1 MSKSDDLIICHPLFF
16 KERIQI
22 SDGYINR
29 FSNPS
34 ETKERLEATAGKRK
48 LEAEDLII
56 QVWTLNIKWYFLL
69 STMTLGITLLALFF
83 LINSSKKPLQ
93 NWTEIDLPSHGV
105 YGFLKQDHS
114 HPEGVRFL
122 FTLPWQ
128 GQNNLVFTPGSEG
141 RDGSLSVSV
150 DGHDIFSNIALP
162 QGWGN
167 EVNLT
172 IPASLSQKNTH
183 ILEIRPNFPEGA
195 LLSWGIKD
203 VRIVPFHAGK
213 KAGPDISDDLVRVRT
228 TLEDPMAQGT
238 DFSQCYI
245 ILTDHIMKRGSDE
258 KEELNSLKQRVENR
272 MLDLASG
279 AVVRI
284 RSFIFS
290 GQTSEAKRRTNN
302 LREWIPET
310 WTDGRRML
318 RELERLLQ

>member
-1 MSKSDDLIICHPLFF
+1 MSKSDDLIMCHPFF
-16 KERIQI
+16 LKERIQI
-22 SDGYINR
+22 SNGYINR
-29 FSNPS
+29 FSNQS
-34 ETKERLEATAGKRK
+34 EIKGEKEATAGKRK
-48 LEAEDLII
+48 LEAEGLII

-83 LINSSKKPLQ
+83 LIKPSRKPLQ
-93 NWTEIDLPSHGV
+93 DWTEIDLPSQGI
-105 YGFLKQDHS
+105 YGFLKQDHT
-114 HPEGVRFL
+114 HPEGVRFR

-150 DGHDIFSNIALP
+150 DGHDIYSNIALP
-162 QGWGN
+162 QGWSN
-167 EVNLT
+167 EVNFT

-213 KAGPDISDDLVRVRT
+213 KAGSDISDDLVIVRK

-245 ILTDHIMKRGSDE
+245 ILTDHIQKRGSDE
-258 KEELNSLKQRVENR
+258 KEELNSLKQQVENR
-272 MLDLASG
+272 MFDMASG
-279 AVVRI
+279 IIVQI

-290 GQTSEAKRRTNN
+290 GQMSEAKQRMMD

-318 RELERLLQ
+318 RELERILQ